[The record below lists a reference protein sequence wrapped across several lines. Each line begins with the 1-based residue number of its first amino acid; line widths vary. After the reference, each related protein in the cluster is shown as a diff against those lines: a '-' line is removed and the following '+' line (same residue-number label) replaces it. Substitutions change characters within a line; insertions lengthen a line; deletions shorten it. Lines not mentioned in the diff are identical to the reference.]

1 MFDRL
6 SLPPGWTI
14 RIDYDPDAGPLSVA
28 ISFGPAAKHEATLRV
43 APDRIPSAEALQRL
57 IDALPDEPDPEL
69 VAEMRR
75 RGHIDDEGK
84 VTPEFL
90 EASFRVLKCEGGP
103 LAGQTL
109 CIPGTAM
116 EWTMPGH
123 RLGAADDETV
133 DPPEGGVYRVRA
145 SGMVMDWCRDGG
157 TSPLPFRRKK
167 RP

>member
-14 RIDYDPDAGPLSVA
+14 RIDYDPEAGPLSLTVS
-28 ISFGPAAKHEATLRV
+28 IGPAGHHEVTMKMP
-43 APDRIPSAEALQRL
+43 PDRIHDLQSLQALVDVFP
-57 IDALPDEPDPEL
+57 DAADPEL
-69 VAEMRR
+69 EAEMRR
-75 RGHIDDEGK
+75 RGHIDEAGK
-84 VTPEFL
+84 VTQEFL
-90 EASFRVLKCEGGP
+90 EASFRILKCEGGP
-103 LAGQTL
+103 LTGETI

-123 RLGAADDETV
+123 RLGAAEDETV

-145 SGMVMDWCRDGG
+145 SGMVMDWCREGG